1 MKYKEKSV
9 TGQSWTRSF
18 QVIIENKLNETPYIR
33 FDEEE
38 VFVVGDNTITQFKGD
53 RVVAPFSQENSTIE
67 FPLMNPITNEVIAGQ
82 TAKYEDIFVLLYSL
96 YHHLAEKRDIELA
109 KPYPSWVLDETNTWI
124 APVPMPDDG
133 KEYEWSEFD
142 LSWVEVQAQV

>member
-53 RVVAPFSQENSTIE
+53 RVAAPFSQETAGIE
-67 FPLMNPITNEVIAGQ
+67 FPLMNPITNEVIANQ

-133 KEYEWSEFD
+133 KEYEWNEFD
-142 LSWVEVQAQV
+142 LIWVEVQVQV